1 MAEGKIRIPALEG
14 TPEEIAAYKAAF
26 HPMQSPDWKKNA
38 IQNDAAADRYLKEAQ
53 AIADGD
59 PRLEIAIRLWH
70 KFAQENVITWDDE
83 THKAEYL
90 LAVDDITTGQL
101 FNLLLSR
108 INFDGMDPRTFSLAE
123 LHGAIKGAAWP
134 HPRSP

>member
-38 IQNDAAADRYLKEAQ
+38 IQNDAAAGRYLKEAQ
-53 AIADGD
+53 AIANGD

-101 FNLLLSR
+101 FNLLLAR
-108 INFDGMDPRTFSLAE
+108 INYDGPDTASLTLGEIARAVD
-123 LHGAIKGAAWP
+123 GALV
-134 HPRSP
+134 

>member
-1 MAEGKIRIPALEG
+1 MAEGRIRIPALEG

-26 HPMQSPDWKKNA
+26 HPMQSPDWKRNT
-38 IQNDAAADRYLKEAQ
+38 IQNDAAAGRYLKEAQ
-53 AIADGD
+53 AIANGD

-101 FNLLLSR
+101 FNLLLAR
-108 INFDGMDPRTFSLAE
+108 INYDGPDTASLTLGEIARAVD
-123 LHGAIKGAAWP
+123 GALV
-134 HPRSP
+134 